1 MKQPWPAVVEAVYLI
16 WHPCRCLQ
24 TASKNPG
31 SSQLLQKLG
40 LYSIMPFW
48 HLLYSYIYIYVGTHV
63 EYILHHYIVQR
74 YMCSSHWLFTCR
86 KSRWHMTF
94 FLNKFMVYS
103 FKLAR
108 WHTWP
113 HWKLKFGVVL
123 EPAFRRLKLNP
134 ETERLAGCFRSTY
147 NIHIYCR
154 YSVYIRARYIII
166 VYRERERQRE
176 REIVLKIEESP
187 CLC

>member
-1 MKQPWPAVVEAVYLI
+1 MFTNCIQESWFF
-16 WHPCRCLQ
+16 
-24 TASKNPG
+24 TASAEAW
-31 SSQLLQKLG
+31 SLFHHALLTFTVQL
-40 LYSIMPFW
+40 
-48 HLLYSYIYIYVGTHV
+48 YIYIYVGTHV